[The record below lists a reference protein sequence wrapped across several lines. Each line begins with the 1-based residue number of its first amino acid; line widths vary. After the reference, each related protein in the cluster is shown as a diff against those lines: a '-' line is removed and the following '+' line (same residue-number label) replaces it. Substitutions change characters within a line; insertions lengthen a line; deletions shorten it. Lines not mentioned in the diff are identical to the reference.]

1 MWKALVVVA
10 VTASTLLITTVEGNR
25 RCRRPN
31 EVYDFC
37 PAPCP
42 PRECGVNIALILCAP
57 APKYGD
63 PECKPGCRCA
73 DGYLRNKT
81 GICIPEAQCPPECPE
96 NEVYDIC
103 PALCPPL
110 RCPTNYRA
118 LYRCPAPP
126 KPGDPRCKPQCR
138 CADGFLRN
146 KDGKCIPKAQ
156 CPRKCPKNEIFDV
169 CPATCPPLECGVNK
183 ALIRCAAPL
192 KPGDPKCKPSCRCA
206 DGYLRNKAGDCVPE
220 AECPS
225 ICGPNE
231 ELSPCSNGGCG
242 PWTCSDLGYPT
253 GCVKMDPKYCREGCV
268 CKEGYVKNDN
278 GTCISSTECPECGG
292 DPNAIAGCGNNC
304 GRLCSNYNKEPVFCT
319 EECRLNACDCRE
331 GFVYDESSN
340 KCVRP
345 YQCKCN
351 KPNESWDP
359 CPPKCP
365 PQTCESIN
373 RTYKCPI
380 SPAVCEGECRCDKGY
395 FRNKIGECIKGEDCL
410 KCTGPNEYFSCGGA
424 CDNVCATINKQNQT
438 NCPIVNIVCNPMCYC
453 EEGYARDANNICIP
467 IGKCPAPQCKD
478 DERYE
483 ECPDWLCTAQ
493 TCSQVGFPIAC
504 PAISGDTNVTCP
516 GSPAC
521 ICDYDKVRNDEGK
534 CVSPDQCPSC
544 GGDPNAK
551 PGCGV
556 NCGKRCST
564 YNKGPAICPLICMV
578 NGCDCKD
585 GFVFDD
591 NLKKCVLPQDCT
603 PICKTNEVYDSCANG
618 GCSKRN
624 CSQLGQPDYCT
635 DVIQCVG
642 GCVCAEGFLKAKNG
656 TCIPEKQCPIP
667 KCPKRERFEWCPGR
681 QCSPQSCSEVGFPL
695 PEEEVSDS
703 PNCEG
708 PPRCV
713 CNDGYVRNDNG
724 KCIQITKCPSCGG
737 DPNAVSG
744 CGTNSCNRL
753 CSNYD
758 KPPVPCPRICRVN
771 ACDCKPGFVFDENL
785 NKCVQPN
792 QCTPQCKPGEK
803 YEQCPDWLCTPQTCS
818 QVGFP
823 IACPATSDDTSVSCP
838 GSPACICN
846 NNYVKDDQGNC
857 VPPEQCPSCGGD
869 PNAVSGCGVNCGRLC
884 SNYNRTDVACITVC
898 YPNACDCKKGYVLD
912 ENTNKCVLPNQC
924 TLACGANEIYSSCS
938 NGGCGK
944 WNCSQLG
951 QPDLCIDV
959 IECIGGCICKE
970 GYLRT
975 KEGICVPEKECPI
988 PTCPA
993 NERFVWCP
1001 ETLCSPQS
1009 CTDVGFPVACPI
1021 ISEEG
1026 GCPSQ
1031 PQCVCNDGYA
1041 RNSDGLCV
1049 PVKQCPSCGGDPNA
1063 VSGCGTN
1070 RCNRLCSNYDKPPVP
1085 CTKICFINA
1094 CDCKKG
1100 FVFDENIGKCVHPKE
1115 CSPICGADEVFSE
1128 CTNGGCQ
1135 AKNCSQFGKP
1145 VPCVKI
1151 DPKYCIKGCLCKEGY
1166 LRRDDGVCV
1175 PQDQCNQCNK
1185 PNEYYD
1191 ACPPSCPPQ
1200 ICESI
1205 GKVYHCP
1212 ISTTVCKGACRC
1224 NKGYFRNKIGECIA
1238 GDVCLKCTGPNE
1250 YFSCGG
1256 ACDNV
1261 CATLSQQNQT
1271 NCPIVNIK
1279 CNPMCYC
1286 EKGYARDNNNT
1297 CVPIDKC
1304 PVSCGGDPNAK
1315 PGCGVNCGRHCS
1327 NYNKGPGICPLICKV
1342 GGCDCKDGFV
1352 FDDNL
1357 KKCVLPQDCTPIC
1370 GSNEV
1375 YDSCANGGCQKR
1387 NCSQFG
1393 QPTLCIDPIKCNGGC
1408 VCQTGY
1414 LRAEN
1419 GSCVPENQCPGICQ
1433 KQNEYYDPCPPICPP
1448 QTCDSL
1454 NKTYFCPANI
1464 VNGSKYCRS
1473 ACRCKEG
1480 FYRNSVGECISKSD
1494 CLKCTG
1500 PNEHFAC
1507 GGACDN
1513 VCATL
1518 SKQNQ
1523 TNCPI
1528 RNIKCNPKCY
1538 CDKGYAR
1545 DDNNI
1550 CIPIGQCGVSC
1561 QGDPNAVEGCGTYCG
1576 RRCTDYNKGPV
1587 ACPAICL
1594 IGGCDCKQNYVYDDN
1609 IKKCVLP
1616 KDCKICAKPHEVF
1629 NACPSTCP
1637 PQTCDSLNK
1646 TYACPIITGQDP
1658 PCNPDC
1664 VCEKDYYRNESG
1676 VCVTREECGATN
1688 TTTPPTTV
1696 NATEATER
1704 LNDGAITVAGEFLY
1718 QLASSSP
1725 DDNIILS
1732 GTSVII
1738 ALAQLALFTTGLV
1751 LEQLLNFI
1759 NLRNKD
1765 EIRAVFL
1772 PLIKSYQNQSNVE
1785 FSALTKYYADK
1796 NYPLSLSFKEQS
1808 KKIFNSTGENVDFT
1822 KAAEAAKIINKWV
1835 DENTNG
1841 KIQDLVK
1848 PDMFSG
1854 DTRLVLVNAIYFLGN
1869 WVYQF
1874 NPKNT
1879 EKKDFYKSNGQ
1890 TVTVD
1895 MMYQKNHFDYT
1906 ENDQY
1911 QAIKLRYKGNTFSC
1925 IVVLPRKKDGLLETI
1940 KTLGNPENFN
1950 SMIKAFQRQEVE
1962 VSIPKMLIKTE
1973 MDIGDMLQK
1982 DNVTAMFNPNN
1993 KNFDGILEKKED
2005 LFVSAAVQQ
2014 AYLSFNEVG
2023 TEAAAA
2029 TAVIINTRSLKPR
2042 PSAVFYADHP
2052 YSFYIMF
2059 EDTVL
2064 FCGSFVK

>member
-1616 KDCKICAKPHEVF
+1616 KDC
-1629 NACPSTCP
+1629 S
-1637 PQTCDSLNK
+1637 
-1646 TYACPIITGQDP
+1646 
-1658 PCNPDC
+1658 
-1664 VCEKDYYRNESG
+1664 
-1676 VCVTREECGATN
+1676 ATN

-2029 TAVIINTRSLKPR
+2029 TAIIGFAATSVMLDPPKIY
-2042 PSAVFYADHP
+2042 VFYADHP
-2052 YSFYIMF
+2052 YMFYILLN
-2059 EDTVL
+2059 DSPL
-2064 FCGSFVK
+2064 FCGAFVGAQK